1 MSVPSRRPG
10 GGQEVSPQRIVDPEV
25 QKRAE
30 AMAETA
36 MREARDLALIQQYIG
51 PENVKNL
58 APQELDVIAT
68 RLEQELGSRLR
79 WNNESAN
86 FKMMNDVELLFA
98 ARYDVEFVRTHQ
110 VVGGLID
117 TAIVL
122 AQEKRIK
129 SMGDAVSRI
138 IYEDIR
144 DGANGYTQG
153 IYRTGLDEHGEEG
166 HEVIDLFD
174 ELHIRHIK
182 EVYETI
188 PVQDRT
194 APYDTWAAVERLYRN
209 ERREERKKRRAEQN
223 GTEYTRST
231 PKETVRFFIPKRDNE
246 GNLVMHDDGVTPQ
259 GRLIQD
265 LFNEVERFTI
275 SQKEFEHYY
284 DGIGKYQTALQDL
297 STMRNQST
305 QDHHFEKA
313 GHAQLLEGIG
323 GQLLYLPAS
332 VLQAKSY
339 AQGDIAK
346 TQPSFRANGHV
357 HEYVKEGYDENT
369 GISIGWDPE
378 LLKIFRGS
386 VTDHYAYGQ
395 TRQRNARAA
404 LGYGQLEDPIADAQK
419 NTLWFGRRVLDN
431 GKVKY
436 GKVYDAMGNHYDREY
451 EQARGYGMT
460 EYEKGDK
467 IFTNLVGR
475 HFAINPRD
483 WIMSYYVG
491 TGFGSADD
499 ALRGRRAVTDN
510 EKGEPILVFFCK
522 LPAEGM
528 TTIENNDEL
537 PNGNDS
543 TIYGELTIRGFTALA
558 KYTAWRASIGDIVGV
573 KDVHDVKVDIMKELG
588 KEKAKNVID
597 SDDATSEFENKKAIE
612 QGIAWDHRV
621 DAPVFGSVLGT
632 CFGREWPAVLRILS
646 GEEAVVPVSIAGA
659 AQELKTEAELVEYV
673 YSTIE
678 EHKELLSELQQT
690 SKEKAKRQA
699 VLYFFDAIKKVVG
712 YKNMLTPDMLKQH
725 VTAEGAK
732 DVVLP
737 RPTPRGSSE
746 KRPDDEQSDT

>member
-1 MSVPSRRPG
+1 MNGTTRSR
-10 GGQEVSPQRIVDPEV
+10 GQFSPERIVDPAIQ
-25 QKRAE
+25 QKAE
-30 AMAETA
+30 RMAEQA
-36 MREARDLALIQQYIG
+36 FRQVRDLDLIKQYIS
-51 PENVKNL
+51 PEDFEQLSLEAQDTIFVRL
-58 APQELDVIAT
+58 QSEL
-68 RLEQELGSRLR
+68 QHRLR
-79 WNNESAN
+79 WKHESAN

-98 ARYDVEFVRTHQ
+98 SRYDVEFVRTHQ
-110 VVGGLID
+110 VVSELID
-117 TAIVL
+117 TAIQL
-122 AQEKRIK
+122 AEDKKIK
-129 SMGDAVSRI
+129 PLGGSISRI
-138 IYEDIR
+138 VYEDIAAGA
-144 DGANGYTQG
+144 DGDRKGL
-153 IYRTGLDEHGEEG
+153 YRTALNADGEEG
-166 HEVIDLFD
+166 FDQIDLFD
-174 ELHIRHIK
+174 EVHLSHIK
-182 EVYETI
+182 AAYETI
-188 PVQDRT
+188 PIEDRVP
-194 APYDTWAAVERLYRN
+194 PYDTWEKVDAIYRKN
-209 ERREERKKRRAEQN
+209 KSEV
-223 GTEYTRST
+223 
-231 PKETVRFFIPKRDNE
+231 VRIFIPKRDNE
-246 GNLVMHDDGVTPQ
+246 GKLVMHEDGSTPQ

-275 SQKEFEHYY
+275 SKKEFAHYY
-284 DGIGKYQTALQDL
+284 SGIQKYQTALQDL
-297 STMRNQST
+297 STMRNQAT

-323 GQLLYLPAS
+323 GEMLYLPSS
-332 VLQAKSY
+332 VRQALSY
-339 AQGDIAK
+339 AQGDIPK
-346 TQPSFRANGHV
+346 TQASFRAQGHV
-357 HEYVKEGYDENT
+357 HEYSIGFDENT
-369 GISIGWDPE
+369 GLSVGWDKD
-378 LLKIFRGS
+378 LLTLFRGS
-386 VTDHYAYGQ
+386 VNDHYAYGQ
-395 TRQRNARAA
+395 TRQRNSRGAI
-404 LGYGQLEDPIADAQK
+404 GYGQSEAPIADAQK
-419 NTLWFGRRVLDN
+419 NTLWFGRRVLDT
-431 GKVKY
+431 GKVQY
-436 GKVYDAMGNHYDREY
+436 GKIYSAMGNHYDREY

-522 LPAEGM
+522 LPAEGV

-537 PNGNDS
+537 PNANDS
-543 TIYGELTIRGFTALA
+543 TTYGELTIRGFTALA

-597 SDDATSEFENKKAIE
+597 ADEATSELENKKAIE

-678 EHKELLSELQQT
+678 EHKQVFSELQQT